1 MQLSTILF
9 NYENRFFKFKK
20 RGSQYIC
27 DICYWRGE
35 LTETDAGE
43 WSAEIKQKY
52 DPFEHYKADQPL
64 ESREAGMRW
73 ITSRLIKEKD
83 V

>member
-9 NYENRFFKFKK
+9 NQENRFFKFKK
-20 RGSQYIC
+20 EGNQYIC
-27 DICYWRGE
+27 DVCYWRGE
-35 LTETDAGE
+35 LTELEDGK

-52 DPFEHYKADQPL
+52 DPFEHYKSEPL
-64 ESREAGMRW
+64 KSQEAGMRW

-83 V
+83 Q

>member
-9 NYENRFFKFKK
+9 NQDNRFFKFKMV
-20 RGSQYIC
+20 GDQYIC
-27 DICYWRGE
+27 DICYWKGE
-35 LTETDAGE
+35 LVELEDGN

-52 DPFEHYKADQPL
+52 DPFEHYRSDKKLA
-64 ESREAGMRW
+64 SREAGMRW

-83 V
+83 